1 MGVLLSMILTV
12 VGGFLAAA
20 TVGSAM
26 NWPDAGS
33 VFAVAIMGAC
43 ILLQLKKKDETENEE

>member
-1 MGVLLSMILTV
+1 MGILMSVLLTV
-12 VGGFLAAA
+12 VEGFLAAA

-33 VFAVAIMGAC
+33 VFAIAIMGAC
-43 ILLQLKKKDETENEE
+43 ILLQLRKKDETENEE